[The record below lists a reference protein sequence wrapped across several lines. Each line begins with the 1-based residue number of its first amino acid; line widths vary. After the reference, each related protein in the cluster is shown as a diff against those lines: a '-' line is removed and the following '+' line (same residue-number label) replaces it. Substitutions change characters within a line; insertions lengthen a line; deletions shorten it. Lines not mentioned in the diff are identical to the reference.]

1 MPASGHFE
9 PTSFVAGTAELASIA
24 DGGEASGPS
33 TVRPHYPGDSNDRTP
48 RLTGAAPAPG
58 QLQTLAPQQ
67 ANARNPFI
75 ITRTCRPAYRAYWQ
89 LNANQL
95 SSDNDAKSLDSGT

>member
-1 MPASGHFE
+1 MFHGSRSANPISPVTTGGQGLPSRLRWHHDRC
-9 PTSFVAGTAELASIA
+9 TSDSRRLAGTPKSAES
-24 DGGEASGPS
+24 
-33 TVRPHYPGDSNDRTP
+33 
-48 RLTGAAPAPG
+48 G

-67 ANARNPFI
+67 ANAGDPFI